1 MLARIGLTSC
11 KKGRSS
17 GTYELCRGEKKKATP
32 RFQIINDDDDVDDGV
47 GDDGCGGDDF
57 SGGGTGNEEDEDGNN
72 MQIVN
77 KTGKRFNVA
86 KRRTFTSYVLG

>member
-1 MLARIGLTSC
+1 M
-11 KKGRSS
+11 
-17 GTYELCRGEKKKATP
+17 CRGEKKKETP
-32 RFQIINDDDDVDDGV
+32 RFQIINDEDDDDDVDDGV
-47 GDDGCGGDDF
+47 GDCCGGDDF

-86 KRRTFTSYVLG
+86 KRRTFTNYVLG